1 MTPLPA
7 SRKRILVIRH
17 GAFGDMIMA
26 MGAFQAIRTFHAG
39 AQITLLTTAPFVGLV
54 EDSAYFDRI
63 IIDDRPKLW
72 RLGRWWRL
80 AQSLRQPPFDRV
92 YDLQRSQRS
101 TLLYR
106 VITTGRPTEWSGV
119 TPGCSHF
126 VHDDR
131 QDGRHILDKLA
142 EQLHAAGLP
151 QLPPTDITWMTGA
164 VERFRLPRP
173 YGLIIAG
180 CTPRRPE
187 KRAPA
192 EFFASFAER
201 LLSQGITP
209 VLLGTA
215 KEKEQIDAVQAAC
228 PKAINLCDQTR
239 FGDIAEL
246 ARGAV
251 GALGNDTGAMH
262 LIAATGCPTLVLFSG
277 ASDPRIVAPR
287 GPCVRTLQRD
297 PLSALPVEDAVAT
310 WDAMLRDFQRR

>member
-1 MTPLPA
+1 MSTPTPSA
-7 SRKRILVIRH
+7 KRILVIRH

-26 MGAFQAIRTFHAG
+26 MGAFHAIRAFHAG
-39 AQITLLTTAPFVGLV
+39 AHITLLTTAPFVGLV
-54 EDSAYFDRI
+54 EGSAYFDRI
-63 IIDDRPKLW
+63 VVDDRPKLW

-80 AQSLRQPPFDRV
+80 ARSLRNPRFDRV
-92 YDLQRSQRS
+92 YDLQRSQR
-101 TLLYR
+101 TDLLYR
-106 VITTGRPTEWSGV
+106 VITAGRQTEWSGV

-142 EQLHAAGLP
+142 EQLHTAGLP
-151 QLPPTDITWMTGA
+151 KLPPSDITWMTGD
-164 VERFRLPRP
+164 VDRFHLPRP

-192 EFFASFAER
+192 KFFADFAEW

-209 VLLGTA
+209 VLLGTT

-228 PKAINLCDQTR
+228 PRVINLCDRTG
-239 FGDIAEL
+239 FGDIAAL

-277 ASDPRIVAPR
+277 ASDPKIVAPR
-287 GPCVRTLQRD
+287 GACVRILQRE
-297 PLSALPVEDAVAT
+297 PLSALPMEDAIRT
-310 WDAMLRDFQRR
+310 WERMLSDPKRT